1 MEMNG
6 ILIGVKLLERFSN
19 SQRQKIKNSFTF
31 RAHALYVD
39 GGYVS
44 VNQIS
49 KTDGKKSRN
58 SKLPL
63 ACLLQGK
70 QYRRSAL
77 HQHHFYIINGF

>member
-49 KTDGKKSRN
+49 KKVSEFQIASR
-58 SKLPL
+58 LPF
-63 ACLLQGK
+63 ARQAVSPFSTPSASLL
-70 QYRRSAL
+70 
-77 HQHHFYIINGF
+77 HN

>member
-31 RAHALYVD
+31 SNACIVD

-49 KTDGKKSRN
+49 KTD
-58 SKLPL
+58 
-63 ACLLQGK
+63 
-70 QYRRSAL
+70 
-77 HQHHFYIINGF
+77 